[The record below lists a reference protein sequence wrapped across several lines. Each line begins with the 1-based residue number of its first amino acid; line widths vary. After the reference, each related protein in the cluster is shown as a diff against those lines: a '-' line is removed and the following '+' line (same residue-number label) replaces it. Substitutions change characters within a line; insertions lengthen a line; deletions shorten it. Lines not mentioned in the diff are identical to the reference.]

1 MFFLLKSVNE
11 HLLINYKFSSGS
23 KNYSKKID
31 VNLKNRFKNAFKF
44 LSIINKFILLL
55 RKGKYPYEFMN
66 DWEKFSESSLSEKE
80 EVYSNLNME

>member
-11 HLLINYKFSSGS
+11 HLLINYKFSSDS

-44 LSIINKFILLL
+44 LSIMNGNLVNLHYQKKKKFI
-55 RKGKYPYEFMN
+55 
-66 DWEKFSESSLSEKE
+66 
-80 EVYSNLNME
+80 VI